1 MPTKSSIMNLMVKKD
16 DNPKVTIV
24 IPVYN
29 GENYVKYALDS
40 AVNQTYKNLEI
51 LVVDDGS
58 TDGTEEIVKKYKD
71 KVTYIKKE
79 NGGVSTALNLAIEKM
94 KGEYFSWL
102 SHDDVYEPNKVERE
116 VEFLKEHNYLGK
128 KVIVFSD
135 YNLIDKN
142 GKLIG
147 SVIKDHR
154 EMELKPEYG
163 LLKGHINGLSLL
175 IPKTAFDEYGGF
187 DTKLSC
193 AQDYEKWWSM
203 MKTYKFIHI
212 PEVLVN
218 TRYHRK
224 QTTNTSPKV
233 LTEGNALYYKII
245 SEIPEKRINEM
256 EGSRYNFYREISEFH
271 QDSVYTELSRKCR
284 EWADEILDKA
294 LKAEAPQK
302 KVSVIIPFYNREK
315 ETIRAIKSVLNQTYK
330 NFEIILVD
338 DCSEEKIDAVKEL
351 VKKHD
356 NIKLISNKKNSGPS
370 VSRNNGIKAATGDY
384 IAFLDSDDEF
394 VSDKLET
401 QLKYIAATNA
411 KISHTSYIR
420 ELNGKQTV
428 VSSGVQSGHCEKKL
442 MYSCM
447 IATPTVMIDRKWLMD
462 RGCLFN
468 TELHTGEDNC
478 FWLELMKG
486 DTYLTGVDKPL
497 SIVHANDKSAAF
509 SIDRQVEGLKS
520 IIHYLIN
527 DEYYGQFDFE
537 LSRLMLGYANYATK
551 KHERDLG
558 VLVEGSALKKL
569 LFFIKQEGL
578 SSTMQRVMKKI
589 KKTTSSKSEN

>member
-1 MPTKSSIMNLMVKKD
+1 MLKRD
-16 DNPKVTIV
+16 ENPKVTIV

-29 GENYVKYALDS
+29 GEDYVKFAIDS
-40 AVNQTYKNLEI
+40 AINQTYKNLEI

-58 TDGTEEIVKKYKD
+58 TDSTEQIVKQYGN

-102 SHDDVYEPNKVERE
+102 SHDDVYEPNKVEDE
-116 VEFLKEHNYLGK
+116 VEYLKEHKFLGK
-128 KVIVFSD
+128 KVIVYSD

-147 SVIKDHR
+147 RVIKDH
-154 EMELKPEYG
+154 EELELKPEYG

-175 IPKTAFDEYGGF
+175 IPKAAFDEYGGF

-203 MKTYKFIHI
+203 MKTYRFIHI
-212 PEVLVN
+212 PKILVN
-218 TRYHRK
+218 TRYHKK
-224 QTTNTSPKV
+224 QTTQTSPKV
-233 LTEGNALYYKII
+233 LTEGNALYFKII
-245 SEIPEKRINEM
+245 SEIPEKRMIEM
-256 EGSRYNFYREISEFH
+256 EGSRHNFLRELSEFH
-271 QDSVYTELSRKCR
+271 QNSVYTEFSNKCR
-284 EWADEILDKA
+284 EWADEILKKG
-294 LKAEAPQK
+294 LAETPTK

-315 ETIRAIKSVLNQTYK
+315 ETVRAVKSVLNQTYK

-356 NIKLISNKKNSGPS
+356 NITLIRNKKNSGPS
-370 VSRNNGIKAATGDY
+370 TSRNNGIKAATGDY

-394 VSDKLET
+394 KSNKLEV
-401 QLKYIAATNA
+401 QLKYAAATGA
-411 KISHTSYIR
+411 KISHTSYVR
-420 ELNGKQTV
+420 ELDGKETV
-428 VSSGVQSGHCEKKL
+428 IHSGEQNGHCETKL
-442 MYSCM
+442 MYGCM

-468 TELHTGEDNC
+468 TEMHTGEDNC

-486 DTYLTGVDKPL
+486 YTYLTGIDEPL
-497 SIVHANDKSAAF
+497 SVVHANKNSAAF

-520 IIHYLIN
+520 IIRYLIN
-527 DEYYGQFDFE
+527 DEYYSQHDYE
-537 LSRLMLGYANYATK
+537 LSRLMIGYSGYAAK
-551 KHERDLG
+551 KHDQDLG
-558 VLVEGSALKKL
+558 AFVEGNPIQK
-569 LFFIKQEGL
+569 LFFFMKQEGIG
-578 SSTMQRVMKKI
+578 STVKRIGKKI
-589 KKTTSSKSEN
+589 GKTISSKS